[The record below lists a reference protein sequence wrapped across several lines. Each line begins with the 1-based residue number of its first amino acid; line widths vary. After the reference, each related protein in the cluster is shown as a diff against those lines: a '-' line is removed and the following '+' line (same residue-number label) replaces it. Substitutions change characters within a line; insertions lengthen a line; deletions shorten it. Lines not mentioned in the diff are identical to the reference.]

1 MTSDDKRGEA
11 KAAQAAVAA
20 INKASG
26 GKVVSN
32 GTPSPEPPPIPKKV
46 PVRIP
51 VREPLANPPRVVS
64 PGGATPRSSQAPT
77 GTQERRVIQVIPP
90 RPPSGGAGGSGA
102 GNGKNQ
108 STNAPSGGIGNWM
121 KKFEIGGRLVKF
133 AGIMLVMLAV
143 LEVLYLRDR
152 GHESDDIS
160 AAVTRSHTETTARK
174 AAAFAMIEEA
184 KAIEAMAE
192 AKAKERQSEIQKPQP
207 VIQRTQQV
215 QPSSRREV
223 QVLTGPTN
231 IGSGHTTVQ
240 LDFAVSN
247 SYGCLAQAKAFD
259 GRTCTTSG
267 ACTTL
272 MADLTKDL
280 TVPVVNRQ
288 VEIDVGSNCPGHP
301 TYHIGVQ

>member
-1 MTSDDKRGEA
+1 MTSEDKRAEA
-11 KAAQAAVAA
+11 AAALAAAVA
-20 INKASG
+20 IKNASNG
-26 GKVVSN
+26 RVATG
-32 GTPSPEPPPIPKKV
+32 GTPSPEPPPIPK
-46 PVRIP
+46 PIRIP
-51 VREPLANPPRVVS
+51 ERRPIAKPHRGAS
-64 PGGATPRSSQAPT
+64 PEGVTPRSSSVPS
-77 GTQERRVIQVIPP
+77 GTQERRDPLQVIPL
-90 RPPSGGAGGSGA
+90 RPPSGGGGGSGA

-207 VIQRTQQV
+207 VIQRAQQV
-215 QPSSRREV
+215 QPPSRREV